1 MGNLP
6 PEYGVF
12 LGLLIISMSI
22 ALRVFIHRKKFYR
35 KKDKNAK
42 QEETHD
48 YSKSVD

>member
-12 LGLLIISMSI
+12 LGLLII
-22 ALRVFIHRKKFYR
+22 LRVFIHRKKFYR